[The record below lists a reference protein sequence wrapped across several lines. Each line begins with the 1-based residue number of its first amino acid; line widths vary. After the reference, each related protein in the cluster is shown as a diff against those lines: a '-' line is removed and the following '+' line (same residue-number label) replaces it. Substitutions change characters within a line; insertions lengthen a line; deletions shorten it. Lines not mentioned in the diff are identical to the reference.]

1 MGRPFIEFIQSQ
13 QLPWVEKSY
22 VTKIRPGVLVR
33 ELSLDTESGGCS
45 LLLKYP
51 ENYVHADSHILNAD
65 EEFFVIDG
73 EITID
78 GQKYGRYNYGHF
90 LRVITPLK
98 FQAKAQLF

>member
-22 VTKIRPGVLVR
+22 VTEIRPGVLVR
-33 ELSLDTESGGCS
+33 ELSLDAESGGCS

-51 ENYVHADSHILNAD
+51 ENYLHSDSHYLNAD

-78 GQKYGRYNYGHF
+78 GQKYGRYN
-90 LRVITPLK
+90 
-98 FQAKAQLF
+98 

>member
-13 QLPWVEKSY
+13 QLPWLEKDY
-22 VTKIRPGVLVR
+22 VTNVRPGVLVR
-33 ELSLDTESGGCS
+33 ELSLDSESGGCS
-45 LLLKYP
+45 LLLKYSDGFQ
-51 ENYVHADSHILNAD
+51 YSDSHFLNAD

-90 LRVITPLK
+90 P
-98 FQAKAQLF
+98 